1 MALGG
6 TSNVARCV
14 RCREKPN
21 VCSGISYENN
31 QGPRSLAAVGRMES
45 CCPFCSRHDYT
56 PKTHRSIKQ
65 VLKKYYHQWKQRGA
79 IAPSSRFLARS
90 ITEHIKP
97 SDGVL
102 EIGAGA
108 GAFTQALAEKVPG
121 RRLHVVEIDA
131 DHERALRAYT
141 PNVYVTDAL
150 GFLSS
155 PPCDLEGFKVIS
167 GLPLLNFDLS
177 FRKNLFTEL
186 LLEAR
191 VASVRQFTYSPRRL
205 VTREWLAEKGLRG
218 RRVDFVVR
226 NLPPASVWEYSRT
239 DG

>member
-1 MALGG
+1 MSLTVQLGVLGVYLTVSLLIGLVAYRATDSAAEDYYLAGRTLG
-6 TSNVARCV
+6 TGV
-14 RCREKPN
+14 
-21 VCSGISYENN
+21 
-31 QGPRSLAAVGRMES
+31 
-45 CCPFCSRHDYT
+45 T
-56 PKTHRSIKQ
+56 
-65 VLKKYYHQWKQRGA
+65 
-79 IAPSSRFLARS
+79 PSSRFLARS

-141 PNVYVTDAL
+141 SNVYVTDAL